1 MEFNKPVSN
10 PMLVGSIELL
20 KEEDTP
26 DHRNMFVSEMTN
38 ASFLAPALI
47 DPEPTENAEGKLTIT
62 GSSKIQ
68 FPMLSTPDG
77 KKFFMAFTD
86 ASEYDKWQEKTRPL
100 PTFALKFDD
109 YVAMLFHKNEDGSTT
124 QALGFVIN
132 PAGCN
137 IIVPKEMIANI
148 MAVRMA
154 ARQQAA
160 RQQGQPVPPP
170 EIKR

>member
-1 MEFNKPVSN
+1 
-10 PMLVGSIELL
+10 
-20 KEEDTP
+20 
-26 DHRNMFVSEMTN
+26 
-38 ASFLAPALI
+38 
-47 DPEPTENAEGKLTIT
+47 
-62 GSSKIQ
+62 
-68 FPMLSTPDG
+68 
-77 KKFFMAFTD
+77 
-86 ASEYDKWQEKTRPL
+86 
-100 PTFALKFDD
+100 
-109 YVAMLFHKNEDGSTT
+109 MLFHKNEDGSTT